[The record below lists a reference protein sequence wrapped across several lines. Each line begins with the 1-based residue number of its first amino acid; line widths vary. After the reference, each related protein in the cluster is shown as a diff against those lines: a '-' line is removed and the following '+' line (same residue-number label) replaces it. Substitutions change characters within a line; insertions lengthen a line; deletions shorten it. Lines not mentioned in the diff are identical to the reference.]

1 MSNSNVMMQSQQ
13 IVDRVRK
20 TIINV
25 GNQNEN
31 ETSQVDL
38 NVSQFSNVLPNS
50 MVLDQNN
57 Q

>member
-1 MSNSNVMMQSQQ
+1 MMQSQQ